1 MVPLSGHD
9 VEEILS
15 EQTSNRRKFG
25 DIALAW
31 GLCKPE
37 HVWDAWVQQ
46 TCHHGEVVDLEK
58 VGIDAQAAALL
69 HGEDA
74 RRLGVLPMRAASD
87 AVLVATAD
95 EAPEHTAQPL
105 AELLHRRIKFVRA
118 DRGQL
123 LRMMDLR
130 RKNEILSTKQ
140 IQSTK
145 EEMAAGAIRRFRHF
159 S

>member
-1 MVPLSGHD
+1 MQRRQRFGELLSRMVPLSGHD

-46 TCHHGEVVDLEK
+46 SADGGEAVDLEK
-58 VGIDAQAAALL
+58 VGVDAQAAALL
-69 HGEDA
+69 HGEIA
-74 RRLGVLPMRAASD
+74 HKLGVLPMRAAND
-87 AVLVATAD
+87 AVLVATS
-95 EAPEHTAQPL
+95 EAHTNHLVDSL

-118 DRGQL
+118 EAKQL
-123 LRMMDLR
+123 ARMLDLYYPQ
-130 RKNEILSTKQ
+130 TTAQ
-140 IQSTK
+140 
-145 EEMAAGAIRRFRHF
+145 AG
-159 S
+159 